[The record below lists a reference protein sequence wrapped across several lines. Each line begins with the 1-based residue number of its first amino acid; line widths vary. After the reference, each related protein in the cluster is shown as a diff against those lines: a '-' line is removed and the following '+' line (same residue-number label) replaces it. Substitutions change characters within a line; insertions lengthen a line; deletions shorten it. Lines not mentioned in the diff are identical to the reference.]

1 MTGVLLCCL
10 DLGGHQA
17 VITAC
22 HLSLF
27 NAPETCGAHMSF
39 TMQLLHC
46 CRRAHRVLW
55 YAANLGTSSGAT
67 ITLGARQKAT
77 GGYDDLASF
86 SSFGPT
92 ADGRIKPDIVA
103 PGGCLAAQVG

>member
-1 MTGVLLCCL
+1 M
-10 DLGGHQA
+10 
-17 VITAC
+17 
-22 HLSLF
+22 
-27 NAPETCGAHMSF
+27 
-39 TMQLLHC
+39 LLHLASAMHLASSHTC
-46 CRRAHRVLW
+46 PVTLFHSHFLSHRVLW

-67 ITLGARQKAT
+67 ITLGPRQKAT

-103 PGGCLAAQVG
+103 PGTSVWACLDVTF